1 MLDKSI
7 SKFRKV
13 LLKSYV
19 ETEPF
24 VQEVGHF
31 DVTTEGAILGVSRN
45 FFNLRDTPFLYSKKH
60 SDIS

>member
-45 FFNLRDTPFLYSKKH
+45 FLTYGILLFYTLRSTQT
-60 SDIS
+60 